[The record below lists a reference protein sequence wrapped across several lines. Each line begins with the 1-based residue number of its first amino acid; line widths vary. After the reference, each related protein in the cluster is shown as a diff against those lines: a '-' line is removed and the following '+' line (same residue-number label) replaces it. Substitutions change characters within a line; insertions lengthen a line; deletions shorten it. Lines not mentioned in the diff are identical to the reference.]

1 MVYRRKRELNDEEEL
16 NDMPPLD
23 CDEEEVKEGK
33 GLKLLTTAKF
43 LSRLPILFAQI
54 KARNNSNKL

>member
-23 CDEEEVKEGK
+23 GDEEEVKEGK
-33 GLKLLTTAKF
+33 GLKLLITAKF
-43 LSRLPILFAQI
+43 LSRLPILLAQI
-54 KARNNSNKL
+54 KAGNNSNKL

>member
-23 CDEEEVKEGK
+23 GDEEEVKEWK
-33 GLKLLTTAKF
+33 GLKLLF
-43 LSRLPILFAQI
+43 LIIIFI
-54 KARNNSNKL
+54 FI

>member
-23 CDEEEVKEGK
+23 GDEEEVKEGK
-33 GLKLLTTAKF
+33 RLKLLF
-43 LSRLPILFAQI
+43 LIITFI
-54 KARNNSNKL
+54 FI